1 MSIYAIINCILIESW
16 RICLLK
22 MYDLIKINKESK
34 LNKSKKIKKII
45 EYVLS
50 TRWFVL
56 LIGIII
62 LLKTVFFYSN
72 TVFNNDTIWLW
83 SVRQTCFFITIIVF
97 PLLLLR
103 KSIRRFEVGTI
114 INFLISV
121 LLFADE
127 LYYTYAS
134 NILSV
139 MQVRKYA
146 I

>member
-1 MSIYAIINCILIESW
+1 MT
-16 RICLLK
+16 
-22 MYDLIKINKESK
+22 DLQEIKKVSK
-34 LNKSKKIKKII
+34 LKII
-45 EYVLS
+45 KNKLKSFVEIIIS

-56 LIGIII
+56 LMGIII
-62 LLKTVFFYSN
+62 LIKTIFFYSN
-72 TVFNNDTIWLW
+72 TVFKNDTIWLW

-97 PLLLLR
+97 PLLLFR
-103 KSIRRFEVGTI
+103 KSVRRFEVGTV

-139 MQVRKYA
+139 MQARKYA

>member
-1 MSIYAIINCILIESW
+1 MEELQE
-16 RICLLK
+16 
-22 MYDLIKINKESK
+22 IKKQSK
-34 LNKSKKIKKII
+34 LNKIKNKFKNFV
-45 EYVLS
+45 ENVLS

-56 LIGIII
+56 LMGINI
-62 LLKTVFFYSN
+62 LLKTIFFYSN
-72 TVFNNDTIWLW
+72 TVFKNDTIWLW

-97 PLLLLR
+97 PLLLFR
-103 KSIRRFEVGTI
+103 KSVRRFEVGTI
-114 INFLISV
+114 INLLISI

-139 MQVRKYA
+139 MQARKYA